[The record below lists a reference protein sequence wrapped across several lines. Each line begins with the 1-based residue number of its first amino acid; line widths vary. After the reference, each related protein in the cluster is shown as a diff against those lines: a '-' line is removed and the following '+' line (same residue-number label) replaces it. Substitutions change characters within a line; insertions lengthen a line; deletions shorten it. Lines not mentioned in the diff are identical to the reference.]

1 MWIKPP
7 DKNLASWLFAKTKD
21 QFTYKSDGKK
31 DKWKVF
37 TGNWNFSGDC
47 DDFAMCLG
55 YRFFNAFWVPLF
67 LGKFE
72 LYHVKYNGVGHMMLY
87 CDGYWYDNIM
97 DYPTPASKLPTAY
110 NGLVRY
116 SPWVVLVNCFIWK
129 R

>member
-1 MWIKPP
+1 MWIKAP
-7 DKNLASWLFAKTKD
+7 DRNLASWLFRKTKD

-67 LGKFE
+67 LGKFD
-72 LYHVKYNGVGHMMLY
+72 LFHVKYNGVGHMMLY
-87 CDGYWYDNIM
+87 CDSYWYDNIM
-97 DYPTPASKLPTAY
+97 KEPTPAGKLSGNYTHFRRLHPF
-110 NGLVRY
+110 
-116 SPWVVLVNCFIWK
+116 VVLVNYFLWK
-129 R
+129 W